1 MVPEFPAVAGVLEG
15 MTTLRMML
23 VVLLSGCVVSTG
35 RSRTEPVDPLEACL
49 EECGGCCDEVGLCR
63 SGSSVSACGGRGT
76 VCSACTGGEVCRL
89 SECRAKPEATEPVGP
104 PQPGDLTVRW
114 RFSGQACAV
123 VRDVAVVTLDVPGLS
138 LPNGGVFACSSGAAD
153 GVTLPGVTP
162 GVYRFTARGLT
173 SAGQLLYEEKGF
185 VTVNGPVLKRIDLA
199 PVAMATGRA
208 VVSWRLPA
216 SSCAAAGV
224 TEIAVHVADRA
235 PVLARC
241 DQTGVELPGLLT
253 GLQDVSLVAL
263 DVSRAP
269 RASSRG
275 RIQVLAGATV
285 SAEFSLTWMV
295 GGLAVRWNLSNL
307 GLWQTCA
314 QAGAHEV
321 VLNLRGADGRF
332 LYPGAGVP
340 VSCEASGAVFEALP
354 PGSYEVFGQAVGA
367 VGTLYRSNA
376 VILEVHPGVFPTVTA
391 QTPVLVLAR

>member
-1 MVPEFPAVAGVLEG
+1 
-15 MTTLRMML
+15 MTTLRVML

-49 EECGGCCDEVGLCR
+49 EECGGCCDESGLCR

-76 VCSACTGGEVCRL
+76 VCSACTDGEICRL
-89 SECRAKPEATEPVGP
+89 YECRAEPAPSAPAGP

-123 VRDVAVVTLDVPGLS
+123 VRDVAFVSLDVPGLS

-153 GVTLPGVTP
+153 GVTLPAVPAGF
-162 GVYRFTARGLT
+162 YRFTARGLT
-173 SAGQLLYEEKGF
+173 SAGQLLYEDEGF
-185 VTVNGPVLKRIDLA
+185 VTVNGPVLKRLDLA
-199 PVAMATGRA
+199 PVATATGRA

-224 TEIAVHVADRA
+224 TEIAVQVADRA

-253 GLQDVSLVAL
+253 GLQDVSLVAVDAHRIL
-263 DVSRAP
+263 

-275 RIQVLAGATV
+275 RVQVLAGATV

-295 GGLAVRWNLSNL
+295 GGLAVRWSLSNM
-307 GLWQTCA
+307 GLWQTCT
-314 QAGAHEV
+314 QAGANEV

-340 VSCEASGAVFEALP
+340 VSCEASGAVFESLP
-354 PGSYEVFGQAVGA
+354 SGLYEVFGQAVGA
-367 VGTLYRSNA
+367 FGTLYRSNA
-376 VILEVHPGVFPTVTA
+376 VLLEVHTGVFPTVSA
-391 QTPVLVLAR
+391 QTPALVLER